1 MEEGAM
7 GPLTAIIY
15 FLLML
20 HAYGSQIL
28 KIYRT
33 QEITGLSL
41 SYYRGALTAVSV
53 RFATVGLI
61 IFSTRNTAAIALGL
75 AEIVVLVGLSIIPC
89 QMWWYRSGKEKFG
102 QYPISLLLWDF
113 LRFVKSS
120 DK

>member
-1 MEEGAM
+1 MEPM
-7 GPLTAIIY
+7 PAIIY

-33 QEITGLSL
+33 REITGLSL

-53 RFATVGLI
+53 RIATVGLI
-61 IFSTRNTAAIALGL
+61 IFSTRNTTAIALGL
-75 AEIVVLVGLSIIPC
+75 AEIVVLAGLAIIPC
-89 QMWWYRSGKEKFG
+89 QMWWYKSGKEKLG
-102 QYPISLLLWDF
+102 KYSTSLLLWDF
-113 LRFVKSS
+113 FEFIKSS